1 MLHQRDPCTVI
12 DKAVVNDVRGAVLQL
27 YNGEEYIGVVDAEAP
42 AVGKYYV
49 GNVVLDS
56 QVMTANI
63 PF

>member
-1 MLHQRDPCTVI
+1 
-12 DKAVVNDVRGAVLQL
+12 VNDVRGAVLQL